1 MAEAVSRIAEV
12 APSRRRIPL
21 GFEAGAA
28 FLARGPAPLPVVSRA
43 GDAPDALRG
52 GVVLLGNF
60 DGFHKGHQALRA
72 HGKALAERSAAPLGV
87 MSVEPHPRQFFGR
100 NAGPFRL
107 TSPAIKLVILREQ
120 GFDFVYAPAF
130 DARFAAI
137 TAETFVERV
146 LVEGLQI
153 RHAVVGHDF
162 QFGHQRRGTTDLLI
176 GLGRRHGFGVTRV
189 AAERTNEAI
198 YSSNLVR
205 ELIAAGDLAAANA
218 ALGHRWMLEV
228 ASLEGLA
235 SGGWRLR
242 FAGGQLLPPAGC
254 YPVRLVSAT
263 NRRRCLGEGRLML
276 SSERGPGRPGEA
288 LFLGRPGSPAPW
300 GASPAVEFLG

>member
-1 MAEAVSRIAEV
+1 MAEALAGIADV
-12 APSRRRIPL
+12 APNRRRNPL

-43 GDAPDALRG
+43 GDTPEALRG

-60 DGFHKGHQALRA
+60 DGFHKGHQALLA
-72 HGKALAERSAAPLGV
+72 HGKAVAERTVSPLGV

-107 TSPAIKLVILREQ
+107 TSPGIKLAILREQ
-120 GFDFVYAPAF
+120 GFDFVYSPAF
-130 DARFAAI
+130 DARFAAMS
-137 TAETFVERV
+137 AEAFVKQV

-153 RHAVVGHDF
+153 RHVVVGHDF
-162 QFGHQRRGTTDLLI
+162 RFGHRRQGTTDLLA

-189 AAERTNEAI
+189 AAERTNEVI
-198 YSSNLVR
+198 YSSSLVR

-218 ALGHRWMLEV
+218 ALGHRWMVEV
-228 ASLEGLA
+228 ASLESRA
-235 SGGWRLR
+235 AGGWHLRL
-242 FAGGQLLPPAGC
+242 AGDQILPPTGC
-254 YPVRLVSAT
+254 YPVRLVSAA
-263 NRRRCLGEGRLML
+263 NRRRCLGEGRLIL
-276 SSERGPGRPGEA
+276 SSEQGPGRLGEA
-288 LFLGRPGSPAPW
+288 FFLGRPGSPGPW